1 MLENFIDVLKNKYAK
16 FDGRASRSEF
26 WLFWLVIIIVEV
38 IFFVLLNLIANAAGL
53 GVVYWIFA
61 TVLWLCLLAVLV
73 PMLGLLVRR
82 LHDVGKKGSWIFIAL
97 VPFAGGIWLI
107 VLLASKPQEGANQFD
122 E

>member
-107 VLLASKPQEGANQFD
+107 VLLASKPQEGANQFG
-122 E
+122 